1 MAAAGWTMDTT
12 ERNNIRLTGTSF
24 EKNKKTSDNQE
35 IDEVDKE
42 TDVEPVAQ
50 LQGVKLDTCTEL

>member
-1 MAAAGWTMDTT
+1 MDTT